1 MSWISLIFWIVTM
14 TIYFLSLRI
23 MIIKSIDI
31 YVDSVRT
38 ALLLI
43 IIGIIPIVNIFF
55 VISFFIQYIESDK
68 DITGINVLKK
78 ILFIRDKEVD
88 DRWR

>member
-1 MSWISLIFWIVTM
+1 MSWIILTLWIVTM

-31 YVDSVRT
+31 YVDNVKH
-38 ALLLI
+38 AFLLI
-43 IIGIIPIVNIFF
+43 IIGMIPVINLFFIFS
-55 VISFFIQYIESDK
+55 IFIQYIENEYSVNGVK
-68 DITGINVLKK
+68 LLKK
-78 ILFIRDKEVD
+78 ILFIKDKEVD